1 MSKTIMV
8 IEDNEDI
15 QDIIKFVLE
24 GEGYSVMTS
33 IDSSLLQKITFYKP
47 HLVIL
52 DNQLPDGLGKDF
64 CLELKTR
71 EETMSTPILL
81 ISANTHLD
89 VMAHDCK
96 ANGYLNKPFDI
107 AELLSAVALHIQ

>member
-1 MSKTIMV
+1 MV

-24 GEGYSVMTS
+24 GAVYSVLTC
-33 IDSSLLQKITFYKP
+33 IDSKLLQDIPFHKP
-47 HLVIL
+47 DLVLL

-64 CLELKTR
+64 CLDLKSR
-71 EETMSTPILL
+71 KDTMSTPVVL
-81 ISANTHLD
+81 ISANTHLAE
-89 VMAHDCK
+89 MADQCK

-107 AELLSAVALHIQ
+107 AELLTVVQANIQS